1 MGAKISKSGDKKAAA
16 DNDCDKVV
24 KGEAAPAFRGR
35 RGNSLDRSFR
45 TLPRHLERGRN
56 LSKRFRKSCRNW
68 AASASK
74 GFANNSKNSSKDVKV
89 EGQHNIDNTA
99 VHEKED
105 NDIVVIDLE
114 EDPELKYKSS
124 PDTDIG
130 QLVACLVLDAKRNNT
145 LPRSRSRIT
154 VSSEAETASLNQS
167 PAAIS
172 VADQDDKV
180 EDSVPREEVS

>member
-1 MGAKISKSGDKKAAA
+1 M
-16 DNDCDKVV
+16 
-24 KGEAAPAFRGR
+24 
-35 RGNSLDRSFR
+35 
-45 TLPRHLERGRN
+45 
-56 LSKRFRKSCRNW
+56 
-68 AASASK
+68 
-74 GFANNSKNSSKDVKV
+74 KV
-89 EGQHNIDNTA
+89 EGKHNTDNTA

-154 VSSEAETASLNQS
+154 VSSEADTASLNQS
-167 PAAIS
+167 PAAIP
-172 VADQDDKV
+172 VADNDDKV
-180 EDSVPREEVS
+180 EDSVPREEEASDWTWIEDRTLVRDLVILNE